1 MEQYDLVVVG
11 GGPGG
16 YNAAFRAADLGK
28 KVAIIEQFGR
38 LGGVCLN
45 VGCIPSKSLL
55 HIAEALGAVEEL
67 KKMGL
72 EVSVQN
78 IAESL
83 PKIRAYRDSV
93 IAKLTSGLEML
104 IKQRKVKHIRGVA
117 KFRDAH
123 SFSVEKPKT
132 GEEPLKESSEEPSI
146 VGFEHCILATG
157 SRPVQIPSFPNE
169 DPRLMDSSGAL
180 DLADVPKK
188 LPRRWGRHY
197 RPGNGRSLSRLGQ

>member
-1 MEQYDLVVVG
+1 MENIEQYDLVVVG

-55 HIAEALGAVEEL
+55 HIAEALGAVKEL
-67 KKMGL
+67 QKMGL
-72 EVSVQN
+72 EVSVNN

-93 IAKLTSGLEML
+93 IAKLTGGLE
-104 IKQRKVKHIRGVA
+104 IS
-117 KFRDAH
+117 RDWQFFYTH
-123 SFSVEKPKT
+123 
-132 GEEPLKESSEEPSI
+132 
-146 VGFEHCILATG
+146 
-157 SRPVQIPSFPNE
+157 
-169 DPRLMDSSGAL
+169 
-180 DLADVPKK
+180 
-188 LPRRWGRHY
+188 RH
-197 RPGNGRSLSRLGQ
+197 